1 MGTMQCVSQCR
12 NEHIWRAMGL
22 HVRREQVQGM
32 PWDEITHSV
41 TPYDTHTH
49 THCSHHTGGLTPHYM
64 APHEVLPRQDTSL
77 AIVGIHCKVQHRTV
91 APADTI
97 NSGTISE

>member
-12 NEHIWRAMGL
+12 NEHIWRAMGW
-22 HVRREQVQGM
+22 HVRKEQVQGM

-49 THCSHHTGGLTPHYM
+49 TAAITQEASFHTTWLWQY
-64 APHEVLPRQDTSL
+64 
-77 AIVGIHCKVQHRTV
+77 IIY
-91 APADTI
+91 I
-97 NSGTISE
+97 